1 MKSIDSFHLVIVCLL
16 SNFESWCY
24 MIIVVVGPTA
34 VGKTKMSIE
43 LAKQFN
49 GEVINADSTQIYKGL
64 DIATA
69 KVTEEEMDGVVHHL
83 LDVRDIT
90 SDYTVYDYQKDAR
103 NCIDDI
109 LGRGKTPIL
118 VGGTGLYIKAALY
131 NYEFGDSSNHEQYL
145 EYSDQELFEKLLLV
159 DPNTKVHPNNRK
171 RVVRSLNYYYDT
183 GKPFSEQELS
193 DQLMY
198 DDVYFIGLTTDRDYL
213 YERIN
218 LRVDKMMEQGL
229 LLEAKQV
236 YDTEIRTKAVMT
248 PIGYKEL
255 FPYFDGVEQ
264 LEVCVEKIK
273 QNSRK
278 YAKRQYTWFRHQL
291 PVIWF
296 DVCFEDFQKTVDEVV
311 SYIC

>member
-1 MKSIDSFHLVIVCLL
+1 MV
-16 SNFESWCY
+16 
-24 MIIVVVGPTA
+24 IVVVGPTA

-43 LAKQFN
+43 LAKKFN

-69 KVTEEEMDGVVHHL
+69 KVTEEEMEGVVHHL
-83 LDVRDIT
+83 LDIRDII

-103 NCIDDI
+103 ACIDDI
-109 LGRGKTPIL
+109 LNRGKIPIL
-118 VGGTGLYIKAALY
+118 VGGTGFYIKAALY
-131 NYEFGDSSNHEQYL
+131 NYEFNDGASSEQYL
-145 EYSDQELFEKLLLV
+145 EYSDQELFKKLLLV

-171 RVVRSLNYYYDT
+171 RVVRSLNYYYET
-183 GKPFSEQELS
+183 GKPFSEQDVS
-193 DQLMY
+193 DQLLY
-198 DDVYFIGLTTDRDYL
+198 DDVYFVGLTTDRDYL

-218 LRVDKMMEQGL
+218 KRVDQMLKQGL

-236 YDTEIRTKAVMT
+236 YDTQVRTKAVMT

-255 FPYFDGVEQ
+255 FPYFDGVES
-264 LEVCVEKIK
+264 LDCCVEKIK